1 MYSMHLHIY
10 SYIFNAYAYIFICIH
25 FQMGNKDSAPVLR
38 DEDVAVLCESSGLS
52 EEVEIKFHFYEIL
65 LKSWRK
71 LKKKKVCQSSRLSEV
86 VDQKLY
92 TYENNFQK
100 FKKKTVCES
109 SGLGEEVD
117 QKTFHPHK

>member
-1 MYSMHLHIY
+1 MHMHIY
-10 SYIFNAYAYIFICIH
+10 SYVYISRWVTRTLPPYFEMKTWLC
-25 FQMGNKDSAPVLR
+25 FASPADSAKRLKLYITY
-38 DEDVAVLCESSGLS
+38 D
-52 EEVEIKFHFYEIL
+52 IL